1 MTRSRCVF
9 CRIAAGET
17 PASIVHRDDEVV
29 AFHDVT
35 PQAPTHILVIPTRH
49 ITSAAELGDGDR
61 ELVGRL
67 ILTATRI
74 ADQAGLQAGYR
85 LVINTG
91 RQAGQS
97 VDHLHV
103 HILGGRPM
111 KWPPG

>member
-9 CRIAAGET
+9 CRIVAGEA

-35 PQAPTHILVIPTRH
+35 SQAPTHILVIPTRH
-49 ITSAAELGDGDR
+49 ITSAAELSDGDR

-67 ILTATRI
+67 ILTAARI